1 MALLSSEIGLSV
13 AIGAFVMGVIISQSA
28 SQHEI
33 VLKTM
38 PIKEMFMAVFFVSI
52 GMLID
57 PRLVLHNILPA
68 IIIAAVFIVG
78 KIFSVTTAT
87 YVANTD
93 ARSSMMSGMAMVA
106 MGEFSF
112 VIVKT
117 GVENGSLSQFFYSTI
132 IGAALI
138 TMIVM
143 PITFRY
149 SSRTVDY
156 LASHLPESVTVS
168 LLRTEALRSE
178 VRSWMATHAEM
189 RREILRQ
196 LFWIFLDFTIILL
209 ILVFAGVFYGFG
221 TILQGVAN
229 WLSVVPS
236 TLGMI
241 ISVALI
247 IPPLISIMRRMRRIV
262 KILVN
267 GLVETGRFQNSSGQL
282 FFRIMTRLGY
292 IFIFITMFFML
303 IPIAPL
309 AREFPFLLI
318 VAVIVGILVTIWL
331 RDINKATYQRMTDL
345 LSENLLEQKE
355 KVRP

>member
-1 MALLSSEIGLSV
+1 
-13 AIGAFVMGVIISQSA
+13 
-28 SQHEI
+28 
-33 VLKTM
+33 
-38 PIKEMFMAVFFVSI
+38 
-52 GMLID
+52 
-57 PRLVLHNILPA
+57 
-68 IIIAAVFIVG
+68 
-78 KIFSVTTAT
+78 
-87 YVANTD
+87 
-93 ARSSMMSGMAMVA
+93 
-106 MGEFSF
+106 
-112 VIVKT
+112 
-117 GVENGSLSQFFYSTI
+117 
-132 IGAALI
+132 
-138 TMIVM
+138 
-143 PITFRY
+143 
-149 SSRTVDY
+149 
-156 LASHLPESVTVS
+156 
-168 LLRTEALRSE
+168 
-178 VRSWMATHAEM
+178 MATHAEM

-209 ILVFAGVFYGFG
+209 IQVFAGVFYGFG